1 MLAMALLSMLF
12 AIPSVEREPYRN
24 DYIEHRQISENSE
37 RSNLQSS
44 PTTDFFRID
53 IFPRVLRYNR
63 VPSPSASSG
72 SGLQK
77 MPTIKVNG
85 VNLFYKESGSGPET
99 IVFSH
104 GLLMDHTMFEPQR
117 AAFEKQYRVIAYDHR
132 AQGQSEDIGRGYDM
146 STIADDAALL
156 IRALKAAPCHFAG
169 LSMGGFAGMRVAAHH
184 PELIRTLTLMNTTA
198 TKEKLL
204 NRIKYALLAQMVK
217 IFSPAPFTPIAV
229 KELFGR
235 STRQDPK
242 KRAMLDV
249 WTAKLRARP
258 KNIAPSLLAVMNRR
272 QFRAEEMAAIR
283 CPTLVIT
290 GEDDTA
296 QPPRNSASLI
306 AGIRDAHHVSIPGA
320 GHSSCLETPE
330 AVTAAMQELFQSTKK
345 AVAN

>member
-1 MLAMALLSMLF
+1 
-12 AIPSVEREPYRN
+12 
-24 DYIEHRQISENSE
+24 
-37 RSNLQSS
+37 
-44 PTTDFFRID
+44 
-53 IFPRVLRYNR
+53 
-63 VPSPSASSG
+63 
-72 SGLQK
+72 

-198 TKEKLL
+198 TREKLP
-204 NRIKYALLAQMVK
+204 NRLRYNFLAQMVK
-217 IFSPAPFTPIAV
+217 IIGPAPFMSIAV
-229 KELFGR
+229 KELFGQT
-235 STRQDPK
+235 TRKSAERRD
-242 KRAMLDV
+242 MLEQ

-258 KNIAPSLLAVMNRR
+258 RNIARSLSAVMNRR
-272 QFRAEEMAAIR
+272 EFRAVEMAAIR
-283 CPTLVIT
+283 CPTLIIT

-296 QPPRNSASLI
+296 QPPRNSARLI
-306 AGIRDAHHVSIPGA
+306 AGIRSARHVNIPGA
-320 GHSSCLETPE
+320 GHSSSLETPE
-330 AVTAAMQELFQSTKK
+330 AVTAAMQELLQSTKK
-345 AVAN
+345 AVAE